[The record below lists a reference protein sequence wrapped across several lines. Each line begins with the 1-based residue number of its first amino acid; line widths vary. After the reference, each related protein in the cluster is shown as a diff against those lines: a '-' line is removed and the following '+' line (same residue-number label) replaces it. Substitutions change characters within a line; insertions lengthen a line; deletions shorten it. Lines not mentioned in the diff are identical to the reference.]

1 MVALPAVKPVTRPV
15 VALTVATAGVLLDQ
29 DPPVMVEVKV
39 DVPLTQMFCTPEIEP
54 ASGGMLTVKLSVITE
69 SQPLAAVMVRL

>member
-1 MVALPAVKPVTRPV
+1 MVAVPAVTPVTSPV

-29 DPPVMVEVKV
+29 EPPVAVEANVV
-39 DVPLTQMFCTPEIEP
+39 VALTQMFCIPEIEP
-54 ASGGMLTVKLSVITE
+54 ASGGMLTVKLRVMTE